1 MSLISNF
8 KGLPVVLQL
17 KEPIVAVYSSGEV
30 QLSGNQRCGIATMTM
45 MQGQNGP
52 QPVILQLLTGQIML
66 VDEESIVFEMLGG
79 DGKTP
84 VRVFIPDALVQS
96 VSFALEHPETQEERP
111 MVTLS

>member
-17 KEPIVAVYSSGEV
+17 KEPIVAVFSSGSIQV
-30 QLSGNQRCGIATMTM
+30 QGQQCGVASMAM
-45 MQGQNGP
+45 SQGQNGP
-52 QPVILQLLTGQIML
+52 QPIILQVLSGQIVL
-66 VDEESIVFEMLGG
+66 VDEESIVFEMLGA

-84 VRVFIPDALVQS
+84 VRVFLPDALVQS
-96 VSFALEHPETQEERP
+96 VSFALEHPDEEAARP